1 MIYNKKQIT
10 FPQQE
15 NQSINS
21 TLPSIQSSSSPSSSF
36 LTPIQQSTND
46 PSSSSIEHQQMTSSP
61 NHENETIPFE
71 PCRTSPNQNES
82 LAVPTIQTNIVDEL
96 EQ

>member
-1 MIYNKKQIT
+1 LIFIRKI
-10 FPQQE
+10 
-15 NQSINS
+15 QSNFFDLDS

-36 LTPIQQSTND
+36 LTPIQPSTSSNND
-46 PSSSSIEHQQMTSSP
+46 PSVEHQQMTSSP

-71 PCRTSPNQNES
+71 PCRTSPNPDES
-82 LAVPTIQTNIVDEL
+82 LPVSTIQSNVVDEL